1 MQFTGLKQRVHA
13 GERIFR
19 VAVSCPFDRSRFQEI
34 LRPGPY
40 NEQRRVEFCGM
51 AEEHGVHVQFR
62 IRHTRHTYAIG
73 DDPDPGP
80 CGVLLPQTGRG
91 STVAEAL
98 RSFHYPPGG
107 RRSYGGAARRGA
119 GEGSA
124 RSGVLRSA
132 VEPIRGAVS
141 TARVGR
147 SRHPGARSGQVRRGL
162 PHFWPID
169 PMFSFSVH
177 RAIF

>member
-34 LRPGPY
+34 LRQGPY

-73 DDPDPGP
+73 EPSPIRIRGRAACCFLRPG
-80 CGVLLPQTGRG
+80 
-91 STVAEAL
+91 A
-98 RSFHYPPGG
+98 
-107 RRSYGGAARRGA
+107 
-119 GEGSA
+119 
-124 RSGVLRSA
+124 VLR
-132 VEPIRGAVS
+132 
-141 TARVGR
+141 
-147 SRHPGARSGQVRRGL
+147 
-162 PHFWPID
+162 
-169 PMFSFSVH
+169 
-177 RAIF
+177 